1 MTVMFA
7 DRVDA
12 GQRLGAAMQGW
23 RASNPVVLGLAR
35 GGAVVG
41 AEVARSLDAPFDVM
55 ISRKIGAPRNPEYA
69 IGAVAPG
76 TTWVDEAMV
85 HLLDVPRDYLART
98 IASEGLEVERR
109 DRLFHDHQPHL
120 DLTGRTVLLVDDG
133 LSTGATARAA
143 ASSLRRQ
150 GADRVVFA
158 APVGGPGGIAR
169 LRPVVDD
176 VVLLTVPWDFHC
188 VSQAY
193 RAFDP
198 VDDGAVAGLLE
209 DAIA

>member
-1 MTVMFA
+1 MMFA
-7 DRVDA
+7 DRVEA
-12 GQRLGAAMQGW
+12 GQRLGAAMQAW
-23 RASNPVVLGLAR
+23 RASSPVVLGLAR

-69 IGAVAPG
+69 IGGVAPG

-98 IASEGLEVERR
+98 IASEGLELERR
-109 DRLFHDHQPHL
+109 DRLFHAHQPSL
-120 DLTGRTVLLVDDG
+120 DVAGRTVLLVDDG

-150 GADRVVFA
+150 GAKRVVFA

-193 RAFDP
+193 RAFEP
-198 VDDGAVAGLLE
+198 VEDGAVVDLLE
-209 DAIA
+209 GAAA